1 MWAARAAAEQAER
14 TARQRLNKML
24 QNNDAAEENDEQP
37 MEDPIR
43 FDELLRGFI
52 VDNLLPLAIWFVEVI
67 VCIAVLAI
75 LSVASYGVLY
85 WGVIMRGLEVQSRP
99 IFFDYNP
106 GIPGQSEQVL
116 PPIIGTVDLKSPKR
130 APWSYSC
137 SSSPVED
144 SLCVRIDDD
153 ILQNSNT
160 DKLTEEDDDS
170 CLSKLSN
177 SAARTECP
185 QAMKSSDIQPILVP
199 GQRYFFEVTLT
210 LPESEINKRLGMFMV
225 TVDLRSSDKQLL
237 ASSKQSSMLPF
248 ESNMIAIFRKLL
260 LLLPLS
266 AGLLAETRTVTLLS
280 FDNYVDISSKQ
291 PLSYVEVILKV
302 PNPASF
308 SSTLQSIQIQGSKLR
323 FGKEMSPLQEFF
335 RSMRWPCAFLG
346 TTFFF
351 MVYAYAALSV
361 WRRRAS
367 RIRWNSQPYADFFS
381 DDDND
386 ESAVNSKSGSDD
398 RWMGAE
404 VEIIEEECNDS
415 DKWEA
420 LDEKNNENKVNED
433 SAEKKKKEKF
443 DQVVSD
449 EEEES
454 VTSADQN
461 VAEGATK
468 TSCKSTFPNGKVASN
483 GPVKGRSNG
492 SSQKPSCG
500 PHGLG
505 QKPSREDEERSL
517 ADMVMKGYRK
527 YEVFTGEQSEKNTG
541 FDTHIKCLFDN

>member
-24 QNNDAAEENDEQP
+24 QNNEAEDNDEQP
-37 MEDPIR
+37 MEEPIR

-85 WGVIMRGLEVQSRP
+85 WGVIMRGLEVQARP

-106 GIPGQSEQVL
+106 GTPGQSDQVL

-144 SLCVRIDDD
+144 SLCVRIDNDR
-153 ILQNSNT
+153 IQHSNT
-160 DKLTEEDDDS
+160 DNLIGKDDDS
-170 CLSKLSN
+170 CLNKLSN
-177 SAARTECP
+177 AAARTKCL
-185 QAMKSSDIQPILVP
+185 QAMEISDIQPILVP
-199 GQRYFFEVTLT
+199 NQRYFFEVTLT

-248 ESNMIAIFRKLL
+248 ESNMIAIFRRML

-291 PLSYVEVILKV
+291 PLSYVEVTLKV

-386 ESAVNSKSGSDD
+386 ESVANSKSGSDD

-420 LDEKNNENKVNED
+420 LDERNNKNEVNED
-433 SAEKKKKEKF
+433 SAEKETERV

-449 EEEES
+449 EEEDS

-461 VAEGATK
+461 VAECTTK
-468 TSCKSTFPNGKVASN
+468 ASCKSTFPYGKVASN
-483 GPVKGRSNG
+483 GSVKGRSNG

-517 ADMVMKGYRK
+517 ADMVMKGHKK
-527 YEVFTGEQSEKNTG
+527 YEVFTGEQSEKKYW
-541 FDTHIKCLFDN
+541 F

>member
-1 MWAARAAAEQAER
+1 
-14 TARQRLNKML
+14 
-24 QNNDAAEENDEQP
+24 
-37 MEDPIR
+37 
-43 FDELLRGFI
+43 
-52 VDNLLPLAIWFVEVI
+52 
-67 VCIAVLAI
+67 
-75 LSVASYGVLY
+75 
-85 WGVIMRGLEVQSRP
+85 MRGLEVQTRP

-130 APWSYSC
+130 APWSYC
-137 SSSPVED
+137 SSPVED
-144 SLCVRIDDD
+144 SVCVRIDNDR
-153 ILQNSNT
+153 IQHSNT
-160 DKLTEEDDDS
+160 DNLTGKDDDS
-170 CLSKLSN
+170 CLNKLCN

-185 QAMKSSDIQPILVP
+185 QAMKSSDIQPILLP

-248 ESNMIAIFRKLL
+248 ESKMIAIFRKML

-266 AGLLAETRTVTLLS
+266 AGLVAETRTVTLLS

-291 PLSYVEVILKV
+291 PLSYVEVTLKV

-386 ESAVNSKSGSDD
+386 ESVANSKSGSDD
-398 RWMGAE
+398 RWSAE

-420 LDEKNNENKVNED
+420 LDERNDENKVNED
-433 SAEKKKKEKF
+433 SAEKKKETF

-449 EEEES
+449 EEEDS

-461 VAEGATK
+461 DVAEGTTK
-468 TSCKSTFPNGKVASN
+468 ASCKSTFPNGKVASN
-483 GPVKGRSNG
+483 ESVKGRSNG
-492 SSQKPSCG
+492 SSQKPACA
-500 PHGLG
+500 PYGLG

-517 ADMVMKGYRK
+517 ADMVMKGHKK
-527 YEVFTGEQSEKNTG
+527 YEVFTGEQSEKKYW
-541 FDTHIKCLFDN
+541 F

>member
-24 QNNDAAEENDEQP
+24 QNNDAAEDNDEQP

-52 VDNLLPLAIWFVEVI
+52 VDNLLPLAIWLVEVI

-137 SSSPVED
+137 RSSPVED

-170 CLSKLSN
+170 CLSKLSD

-185 QAMKSSDIQPILVP
+185 QAMKSSDIQPILLP

-291 PLSYVEVILKV
+291 PLSYVEVTLKV

-367 RIRWNSQPYADFFS
+367 RIRWNSQPYAEFFS

-420 LDEKNNENKVNED
+420 LDERNNENKVNED
-433 SAEKKKKEKF
+433 SAEKKKEKI

-449 EEEES
+449 EEEDS

-461 VAEGATK
+461 VAEGTTK
-468 TSCKSTFPNGKVASN
+468 TSCKSTFPNGRVASK
-483 GPVKGRSNG
+483 VKGRSNG

>member
-1 MWAARAAAEQAER
+1 
-14 TARQRLNKML
+14 
-24 QNNDAAEENDEQP
+24 
-37 MEDPIR
+37 
-43 FDELLRGFI
+43 
-52 VDNLLPLAIWFVEVI
+52 
-67 VCIAVLAI
+67 
-75 LSVASYGVLY
+75 
-85 WGVIMRGLEVQSRP
+85 MRGLEVQSRP

-106 GIPGQSEQVL
+106 GTPGQSDHVL

-144 SLCVRIDDD
+144 RLCVRIDNDR
-153 ILQNSNT
+153 IQHSNT
-160 DKLTEEDDDS
+160 DRLTKGDDDS
-170 CLSKLSN
+170 CLGKLSN
-177 SAARTECP
+177 AAARTECP
-185 QAMKSSDIQPILVP
+185 QAMTSSDIQPILLP

-260 LLLPLS
+260 LLLPIS

-291 PLSYVEVILKV
+291 SLSYVEVTLKV

-308 SSTLQSIQIQGSKLR
+308 SSTLQSIQVQGSKLR
-323 FGKEMSPLQEFF
+323 FGKEMSALQEFF

-381 DDDND
+381 DDDDD
-386 ESAVNSKSGSDD
+386 ESVANSTSGSDD
-398 RWMGAE
+398 RWRGAE

-420 LDEKNNENKVNED
+420 LDERINKNEVNKD
-433 SAEKKKKEKF
+433 SAEKKKERV

-449 EEEES
+449 EEEGS
-454 VTSADQN
+454 VTSADLN

-468 TSCKSTFPNGKVASN
+468 TSCKSTFPYGKVASN
-483 GPVKGRSNG
+483 GSVKGRS
-492 SSQKPSCG
+492 S
-500 PHGLG
+500 

-541 FDTHIKCLFDN
+541 FDTHPNIFIR